1 MIIATFS
8 NGTTDIYGGKRAVK
22 AAWAIISR
30 ATGETI
36 ISGHSLDRVRAAKT
50 ASGKIQNL
58 NGHWAGMKYGD
69 QFWYSSS
76 SDWRDN
82 AAKKRAKREHD
93 ATRRAMLEAA
103 VKIEIIDL

>member
-8 NGTTDIYGGKRAVK
+8 NGTTDIYKGERNVR

-36 ISGHSLDRVRAAKT
+36 VSGHSLDRVRAANT
-50 ASGKIQNL
+50 ASGKIQQL

-69 QFWYSSS
+69 KFWYSSS
-76 SDWRDN
+76 TDWRDT
-82 AAKKRAKREHD
+82 AKIKRAKREHN
-93 ATRRAMLEAA
+93 AIRFALLEAA
-103 VKIEIIDL
+103 VKIEIVDL